1 MFCSMKWGI
10 GNSNEMGNGSDL
22 GPSANINKHQTHI
35 GFNHETVQILC
46 WYKFS
51 IMLTQPLCKKQRQEG
66 SRQFLRWYQR
76 WCFHKIHI
84 TLHVKVPCF
93 LLFCWDNKKTLFII
107 NIFSIVFHLC
117 PGKWKFSSLFSSSLN
132 HLLKWNLFKR
142 PCSYKGVIIVP
153 CSSFWFT
160 CCFFPHISQVSSY
173 DTLLL

>member
-35 GFNHETVQILC
+35 GFNHEMVQILC

-66 SRQFLRWYQR
+66 SRQIFYVDINLSEISFPLCFTCILENENCHHLRDLVLTRVWS
-76 WCFHKIHI
+76 
-84 TLHVKVPCF
+84 LSLV
-93 LLFCWDNKKTLFII
+93 LLFGLLVV
-107 NIFSIVFHLC
+107 FS
-117 PGKWKFSSLFSSSLN
+117 
-132 HLLKWNLFKR
+132 
-142 PCSYKGVIIVP
+142 
-153 CSSFWFT
+153 
-160 CCFFPHISQVSSY
+160 HISQVSSY